1 MTTLPPLR
9 APLLPGYGPK
19 WTVILT
25 LLVVAF
31 ACVSRAEA
39 PLPPMSDGEPAPGRF
54 VRQVAEEYRGTGV
67 CHAVYLPENW
77 QPGKRWPVIV
87 EYAPNQWQEFSGDV
101 RDCRL
106 GYGLSGGRDFIWIVF
121 PYVDPVQGVNVTKW
135 WGDGD
140 ATERYCLT
148 NLRRICERFGGDPNA
163 VVLCGFSRGAI
174 ACGYLGLRDEAM
186 ADVWLAFYP
195 HSHIDGGRFT
205 LKGAGERLARTR
217 GRSTFVTY
225 ESEDSGRSE
234 SPKGARIL
242 RDFGFP
248 VIEREVP
255 GLAHSDRHLDE
266 DTPIRREL
274 RAWLAEVFEKR
285 PGTHVLRGRVV
296 DRSGLGVE
304 GVRVQCGSWHWAITD
319 ATGRYEIPS
328 LVPGRRVLIAER
340 AGATFSPPQQETEVV
355 GEDLA
360 ARDFQIEN
368 VGNKTV
374 DTPRPAP

>member
-1 MTTLPPLR
+1 MTTLFPQRVPLP
-9 APLLPGYGPK
+9 AGCGGK
-19 WTVILT
+19 WTAILV
-25 LLVVAF
+25 LFVLAF
-31 ACVSRAEA
+31 ARVSRAEA
-39 PLPPMSDGEPAPGRF
+39 LLPPLTDGEPAPGRF
-54 VRQVAEEYRGTGV
+54 VRQVAEEYRGTEV
-67 CHAVYLPENW
+67 YHAVYLPENW
-77 QPGKRWPVIV
+77 EPGKRWPVIV

-106 GYGLSGGRDFIWIVF
+106 GYGLSGGRDFIWVVF

-135 WGDGD
+135 WGDED

-205 LKGAGERLARTR
+205 VQGAEERLARTR
-217 GRSTFVTY
+217 GRSTFVSY
-225 ESEDSGRSE
+225 GSEDSGRSE
-234 SPKGARIL
+234 SPKGARML
-242 RDFGFP
+242 WGFGFP

-274 RAWLAEVFEKR
+274 RAWLADVLGKR

-296 DRSGLGVE
+296 DRSGRGVE
-304 GVRVQCGSWHWAITD
+304 GVRVQCGSWHWAISD

-328 LVPGRRVLIAER
+328 LVPGRRALIAER
-340 AGATFSPPQQETEVV
+340 AGATFSPPQQETDVA
-355 GEDLA
+355 GADLV

-368 VGNKTV
+368 AGNKTV